1 MVTGKLMGRLSL
13 SGLLLTLYTRCLT
26 VGEPSGT
33 HEDQNHREMS
43 EQKEWKTLSPVSVV
57 VVSLVPSFNLRMLYK
72 AKKILNNL
80 PPDIL

>member
-33 HEDQNHREMS
+33 HEDQNREMAQ
-43 EQKEWKTLSPVSVV
+43 QKEWKTLSPVSVV